1 MSLERLSQ
9 LFYLYTQGKASRQE
23 EEEFLQLAS
32 DSSNRAFLEQLID
45 AYIFQKKEEK
55 RISEEG
61 SADILQAI
69 FHAGRKAD
77 AKSASS
83 NADPLS
89 TARPATIIDI
99 QDIDSLATHSTSRPR
114 TYFLR
119 RWGWVAASTLLLLA
133 AGAYFALTPA
143 HRPEISDHHP
153 VGGDIAPG
161 SDGAILTLADGT
173 TILLDS
179 LKNGTIAS
187 QQGANV
193 MLKNG
198 QLVYS
203 RDNAET
209 HSVIYNVV
217 TTPKGKQFR
226 MELSDGT
233 KVWLNSASSI
243 KYPTH
248 FTVGKRRVKITGE
261 AYFEVA
267 KNKKQ
272 PFLVDVD
279 GKASVEV
286 LGTEFNVNS
295 YADDATIKTTL
306 IKGSVRMSLAL
317 TAMAPSKQLG
327 ENNSAVYS
335 TSRKQS
341 VVLKPGQQA
350 QTQGQQQIKMIS
362 GLNINQVIAWKN
374 GFFDFNNVELYD
386 VLRQLER
393 WYDIEI
399 KYTGKRSGIKV
410 KGKMYRDVNLSD
422 VLEVLNKMGL
432 SFDTE
437 GRTIIVRGDPVIIPS
452 E

>member
-1 MSLERLSQ
+1 MSQERLSQ
-9 LFYLYTQGKASRQE
+9 LFYLYTQGKTSHQE
-23 EEEFLQLAS
+23 EEEFLQLAG
-32 DSSNRAFLEQLID
+32 DSSNRAFLEHLID
-45 AYIFQKKEEK
+45 AYIVQKKEET
-55 RISEEG
+55 RITEEG

-77 AKSASS
+77 AKWASS
-83 NADPLS
+83 NADPSS
-89 TARPATIIDI
+89 TARTATITDA
-99 QDIDSLATHSTSRPR
+99 QDIDSLAIDYTSRPR

-119 RWGWVAASTLLLLA
+119 RWRWVAASTLLLLA
-133 AGAYFALTPA
+133 AAAYFALTPA
-143 HRPEISDHHP
+143 HRAETAEHHT
-153 VGGDIAPG
+153 VGGNIAPG

-173 TILLDS
+173 TIMLDS
-179 LKNGTIAS
+179 LKNGTVAS
-187 QQGANV
+187 QQGTNV
-193 MLKNG
+193 ILKNG

-203 RDNAET
+203 RNNAET
-209 HSVIYNVV
+209 NSVIYNVV

-233 KVWLNSASSI
+233 RVWLNSASSI

-248 FTVGKRRVKITGE
+248 FTGGKRRVEITGE

-267 KNKKQ
+267 KNIHE

-279 GKASVEV
+279 GKAAIEV

-317 TAMAPSKQLG
+317 SAMELSKQPVK
-327 ENNSAVYS
+327 NNSTAYS
-335 TSRKQS
+335 ASREQG

-350 QTQGQQQIKMIS
+350 QTQGQQQIKVIS
-362 GLNINQVIAWKN
+362 DLNINQVIAWKN
-374 GFFDFNNVELYD
+374 GFFDFNDVELSE

-432 SFDTE
+432 SFDTQ
-437 GRTIIVRGDPVIIPS
+437 GRTVIVRGDPVIIPS